1 MRNGYLALV
10 AEQTDENS
18 VHIPGFDFSEPSSY
32 PIVVYPSGMK
42 LLEFLSKQTK
52 ASFPEYIVLDL
63 GQVADEDL
71 EAIRILK
78 ADERFRAIPVLT
90 RRLTS
95 SRRSI
100 YHVEASSQK
109 SLPFVPYQ

>member
-10 AEQTDENS
+10 AEQTDEKS
-18 VHIPGFDFSEPSSY
+18 VNIPGFDLNEPSSY
-32 PIVVYPSGMK
+32 PVVVYPSGMK
-42 LLEFLSKQTK
+42 LLETLSKQPVV
-52 ASFPEYIVLDL
+52 SLPEYIVLDL
-63 GQVADEDL
+63 GKVEDEDL

-78 ADERFRAIPVLT
+78 ADERFRSIPVLT

-100 YHVEASSQK
+100 YHLDPPATK